1 MMCILIPTETR
12 AWMGSVESMDEDPF
26 QEPGDILRSDA
37 GIRQSQRTQGCDL
50 DTQEPTKL

>member
-1 MMCILIPTETR
+1 
-12 AWMGSVESMDEDPF
+12 MGSVESMDEDPF